1 MTSEFDR
8 RTTGEGDLDRRFRAV
23 RSDDAGDL
31 DWDDVSRRA
40 DETSTRS
47 SLRSAARRRSRP
59 WRPFH
64 VRWGLAVAVALLV
77 GSGFGFGLGSR
88 GTTSGSATPNVVGF
102 GFLPAKGWTVVQSGT
117 AGPTGDASAIAAN
130 VPLHPDDEVGD
141 VPYATL
147 ASLPARG
154 ILISATFTTRGDP
167 TKDMSFPDRRLP
179 LGLVGAKP
187 VSPTNEARS
196 FDRRVAEY
204 RLRAA
209 VGGYNVDAHV
219 YFGTVPDGEATA
231 LAQRQLSRLVIASE
245 RVTIAARPSILAANQ
260 RVTIFGSVENG
271 QAGELVTV
279 EAKDCGATPAFFR
292 DVASATTNEGGGWST
307 EYLPR
312 ISTTLRAVWKGTA
325 SAQITVRQR
334 PSVGLRRLPSGRF
347 RVAVGGKAQFW
358 RKRVLIQRFER
369 RLGTW
374 EIVRSVVLTE
384 SGGHPGSGEAVS
396 WAEFRARI
404 PSGSLI
410 RAVLPRPAARP
421 CYLAGYSKLLRT

>member
-8 RTTGEGDLDRRFRAV
+8 RTTGEDDLDRRFRAV
-23 RSDDAGDL
+23 RSDDTGDL

-64 VRWGLAVAVALLV
+64 LRWGLAVAVALLV

-88 GTTSGSATPNVVGF
+88 DASSGSATPNVVGF
-102 GFLPAKGWTVVQSGT
+102 GFLPAKGWTVVQSGKPDRSGAT
-117 AGPTGDASAIAAN
+117 RALAAN
-130 VPLHPDDEVGD
+130 VPLHPADEAGD
-141 VPYATL
+141 MPHATL
-147 ASLPARG
+147 ESLPAGG

-167 TKDMSFPDRRLP
+167 TEDMRFPDRKLP
-179 LGLVGAKP
+179 LRLVGAKP
-187 VSPTNEARS
+187 VSPSNKALP
-196 FDRRVAEY
+196 RRVAEY

-209 VGGYNVDAHV
+209 VGGYNVDARA
-219 YFGTVPDGEATA
+219 YFGTVPDSEAMA
-231 LAQRQLSRLVIASE
+231 LAQRQLSRLVVASE
-245 RVTIAARPSILAANQ
+245 RVTISARPSIAAASQ
-260 RVTIFGSVENG
+260 RVTIFGSVDNG

-307 EYLPR
+307 EYIPR
-312 ISTTLRAVWKGTA
+312 INTTLRAVWKGTA
-325 SAQITVRQR
+325 SAQIMVRQR
-334 PSVGLRRLPSGRF
+334 PTVSLVRLPSKRF
-347 RVAVGGKAQFW
+347 RVQVAGKTQFW
-358 RKRVLIQRFER
+358 RKRVLVQRFER

-374 EIVRSVVLTE
+374 KLVRSVVLTE
-384 SGGHPGSGEAVS
+384 TGGYPGSGEAVS
-396 WAEFRARI
+396 WAQFRASVPAR
-404 PSGSLI
+404 SLL

-421 CYLAGYSKLLRT
+421 CYLAGYSKLLQT